1 MQHTPATMARFPT
14 AKGRPGGRDCCMAS
28 RMDPKT
34 RGEYLAVTIGL
45 ALGVV
50 IGMFMDNAVMGIAI
64 GLALGIAASF
74 ETGHKDE

>member
-1 MQHTPATMARFPT
+1 MQHTPATVARFRT
-14 AKGRPGGRDCCMAS
+14 AKGRPGGRDCCVAS

-34 RGEYLAVTIGL
+34 RAEYRAVTIGV

-50 IGMFMDNAVMGIAI
+50 IGMFTDNVVMGIAV

-74 ETGHKDE
+74 ETGRKDE